1 MPAIPLNPSLYEK
14 AKKIVYSQ
22 YDKPSAYRSGALV
35 KLYKQMGGTYSSSNK
50 KSTIDDRPL
59 ERWFLEKW
67 EDVNP
72 NKTKTSYPVY
82 RPTVKITEKTPKTV
96 NEIPKK
102 KLVSQS
108 KEKQVIKG
116 KKNLSKF

>member
-1 MPAIPLNPSLYEK
+1 MPTIPLNPSLYEK
-14 AKKIVYSQ
+14 AKKIVYAQ

-35 KLYKQMGGTYSSSNK
+35 KLYKQMGGTYANSSK
-50 KSTIDDRPL
+50 KIDDRPL
-59 ERWFLEKW
+59 ERWFLERW

-82 RPTVKITEKTPKTV
+82 RPTVKITEKTPKTAK
-96 NEIPKK
+96 EIPKK
-102 KLVSQS
+102 KLVAQS

-116 KKNLSKF
+116 KKNLGEF